1 MEAFDIIDLWR
12 LTSYLPMG
20 ENSIATGMF
29 RLNTEVC
36 LGLMGLAWVTIYI
49 FNKIKKQGLA
59 PTNAPLFKTLFVIG
73 VFGLCFTLAT
83 QWVGRTTYDYLRPD
97 DEPPASSQKGRTPP
111 KQKVHRTHRTGDV
124 YVFLIMAIV
133 MLIGGGYA
141 FTAMHDL
148 GLIAHFFAF
157 TFGVGL
163 TAEFGKLI
171 AVAIIVSPGLGL
183 LKNRTTLLPFLIAG
197 IGFGL
202 AEALL
207 YLGDYSMAEV
217 NGVEHYLR
225 GTWSV
230 LLHTSWAAITG
241 YMVLSFKSK
250 VPDAGKILDMS
261 EGTFWHLGFAMI
273 PAALL
278 HGLFDA
284 LCAHNEP
291 IYALL
296 VGLVSLTLGWIACQ
310 RFKIKP

>member
-1 MEAFDIIDLWR
+1 MESFDIIDLWR

-29 RLNTEVC
+29 RLNIEVC
-36 LGLMGLAWVTIYI
+36 LGLMGLAWVTIYS

-59 PTNAPLFKTLFVIG
+59 PTKAPLFKTLFVAG

-97 DEPPASSQKGRTPP
+97 DEPPASSQKGKNPP
-111 KQKVHRTHRTGDV
+111 KQKEHRTHRPRDN
-124 YVFLIMAIV
+124 YILIVLAIV

-148 GLIAHFFAF
+148 GLIAHFLAF

-197 IGFGL
+197 MGFGL
-202 AEALL
+202 AEAFL

-217 NGVEHYLR
+217 NGIEHYLR
-225 GTWSV
+225 GPWSV

-241 YMVLSFKSK
+241 YMVLIFQSKS
-250 VPDAGKILDMS
+250 P
-261 EGTFWHLGFAMI
+261 EWYLGFVMI
-273 PAALL
+273 PTALL
-278 HGLFDA
+278 HGLYDA

-296 VGLVSLTLGWIACQ
+296 VGLVSLLLGWIACQ